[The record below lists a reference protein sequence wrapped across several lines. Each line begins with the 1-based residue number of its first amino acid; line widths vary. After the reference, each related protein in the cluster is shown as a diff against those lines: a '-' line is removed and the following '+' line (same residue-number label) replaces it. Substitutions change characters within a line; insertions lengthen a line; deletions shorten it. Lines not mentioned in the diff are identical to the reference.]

1 MPFYMDIAEP
11 ARNRASKKLRPL
23 TEEEMDP
30 MGFSLAPQASAVYE
44 PDVAP
49 GRAPIV
55 SGPDV
60 PTAET
65 LPLSPSP
72 EDQRLREAE
81 EFMKRQ
87 GAAPPGLGIGPMPDE
102 PLMTARDAEAL
113 AQEEFREAFMAKQP
127 L

>member
-11 ARNRASKKLRPL
+11 ARNRATKKLRRL
-23 TEEEMDP
+23 TEAEMDP

-60 PTAET
+60 APP
-65 LPLSPSP
+65 LPLASTTPVST
-72 EDQRLREAE
+72 
-81 EFMKRQ
+81 
-87 GAAPPGLGIGPMPDE
+87 IS
-102 PLMTARDAEAL
+102 
-113 AQEEFREAFMAKQP
+113 
-127 L
+127 

>member
-11 ARNRASKKLRPL
+11 ARNRATKKLRAL
-23 TEEEMDP
+23 TEAEMDP
-30 MGFSLAPQASAVYE
+30 FGAT
-44 PDVAP
+44 
-49 GRAPIV
+49 
-55 SGPDV
+55 V
-60 PTAET
+60 PSPRTAAEADPFGAT
-65 LPLSPSP
+65 LPRQLTAGEADPWGGTVDP

-113 AQEEFREAFMAKQP
+113 AQREFREAFMAR
-127 L
+127 